1 LAVFQYTGRTRR
13 GEAVAGRLE
22 AASADAVAA
31 QLLNTGITPVDI
43 AQAIARTDVF
53 AGLGVWRARL
63 TEGKV
68 GLVDQIFFCRQM
80 YTLLKAGV
88 PILQSLRGLRETT
101 RNPALARVIGSIGEA
116 LDSGL
121 DLTSAFRRHD
131 QVFSSLFLSMVQ
143 IGETTGSLAESF
155 LQLAQYLERE
165 KETRDRIKQAMR
177 YPMVVVIAIV
187 AALFIINL
195 FVIPAFAKVY
205 AGFRAELPW
214 ATKILIATSTVTV
227 QYWYWMLLGLAG
239 AVFGVSSYVKTP
251 EGRYRWHR
259 LKLRLPLVGGII
271 ANATLSRFSRALA
284 VTLRAGVSLVPG
296 MTVVS
301 RAVDNDYVGER
312 VQQMRDG
319 VERGETITRTAVT
332 TGLFPSLVIQMLS
345 VGEDTGMIDD
355 LLVEVADYYDR
366 EVDYDLKNLSTAI
379 EPVLIAV
386 IGVIVLIL
394 ALGVFLPLWDL
405 AKAARGG

>member
-1 LAVFQYTGRTRR
+1 MAVFQYTGRTRR
-13 GEAVAGRLE
+13 GEAVSGRLE

-31 QLLNTGITPVDI
+31 QLLNTGVTPVDI
-43 AQAIARTDVF
+43 EQASARADVF
-53 AGLGVWRARL
+53 AGLRLWRERL
-63 TEGKV
+63 AEGKV
-68 GLVDQIFFCRQM
+68 GLTDQIFFCRQM

-101 RNPALARVIGSIGEA
+101 RNPALARIIGSIGEA

-131 QVFSSLFLSMVQ
+131 QVFSSLFISMVQ

-187 AALFIINL
+187 AALIIINL

-205 AGFRAELPW
+205 AGFKAELPW
-214 ATKILIATSTVTV
+214 ATRILIATSTFTV
-227 QYWYWMLLGLAG
+227 QYWYGMLFALAA
-239 AVFGVSSYVKTP
+239 AVFGVSSYVRTP

-259 LKLRLPLVGGII
+259 LKLKLPLVGGVIT
-271 ANATLSRFSRALA
+271 NATLSRFARALA

-319 VERGETITRTAVT
+319 IERGETITRTAVT

-345 VGEDTGMIDD
+345 VGENTGMIDD
-355 LLVEVADYYDR
+355 LLIEVADYYDR

>member
-1 LAVFQYTGRTRR
+1 
-13 GEAVAGRLE
+13 
-22 AASADAVAA
+22 
-31 QLLNTGITPVDI
+31 
-43 AQAIARTDVF
+43 
-53 AGLGVWRARL
+53 
-63 TEGKV
+63 
-68 GLVDQIFFCRQM
+68 
-80 YTLLKAGV
+80 V

-239 AVFGVSSYVKTP
+239 AAFGVSSYVKTP

-319 VERGETITRTAVT
+319 IERGETITRTAVT

>member
-1 LAVFQYTGRTRR
+1 MAVFQYTGRTRR
-13 GEAVAGRLE
+13 GEAVSGQLE

-31 QLLNTGITPVDI
+31 QLLNTGVTPVDI
-43 AQAIARTDVF
+43 AQASARRDVF
-53 AGLGVWRARL
+53 AGLKLWRERL
-63 TEGKV
+63 AEGKV
-68 GLVDQIFFCRQM
+68 ELTDQIFFCRQM

-116 LDSGL
+116 LDAGL

-131 QVFSSLFLSMVQ
+131 AVFSSLFISMVQ

-177 YPMVVVIAIV
+177 YPLVVVIAIMV
-187 AALFIINL
+187 ALFIINL

-205 AGFRAELPW
+205 AGFKAELPW
-214 ATKILIATSTVTV
+214 ATRILIATSAFTV
-227 QYWYWMLLGLAG
+227 QYWYWMLLALAG
-239 AVFGVSSYVKTP
+239 TVFGVSSYVRTP
-251 EGRYRWHR
+251 QGRYRWHR
-259 LKLRLPLVGGII
+259 LKLRLPLVGGVI
-271 ANATLSRFSRALA
+271 ANATLSRFARALA

-296 MTVVS
+296 MTVVA

-319 VERGETITRTAVT
+319 IERGETITRTAVT
-332 TGLFPSLVIQMLS
+332 TGLFPPLVIQMLS
-345 VGEDTGMIDD
+345 VGENTGMIDD